1 MSFNKGVATFELYG
15 GQIRTA
21 TGLPAGLK
29 YQVTE
34 ESAEG
39 WTTTWTGQTGEIEK
53 GQTKRATAKND
64 HQTGDLEID
73 KTVVSSDAAD
83 LTSARSFNFTVTLDQ
98 DITAEFYT
106 AYSVKGG
113 KDEAGTIQF
122 TDGVSETI
130 TLGADDELRIIGLPD
145 GVGYKVEE
153 AEKSGKGFGIGR
165 LLFGEGDDYYAPVI
179 FNGEGTIASER
190 ITYVTFI
197 NRKDKTLSH
206 FNEND
211 RKERGI
217 TVSMEKVDAGTPDPA
232 YLAALTSSPLVGTW
246 QDMEDPAV
254 ERVFTP
260 ENVTHQFIPAADGG
274 WEHYLWGLIFTYD
287 AESGLLTA
295 RSPFDTEGRR
305 AKTYKRVK

>member
-1 MSFNKGVATFELYG
+1 MKAKNLLIAGVLLLASLATGAQTVNLSHQGILTSGYSWAYG
-15 GQIRTA
+15 TWHVKETVPDNDADMYDFYISVDKYQIRI
-21 TGLPAGLK
+21 K
-29 YQVTE
+29 
-34 ESAEG
+34 
-39 WTTTWTGQTGEIEK
+39 
-53 GQTKRATAKND
+53 D
-64 HQTGDLEID
+64 
-73 KTVVSSDAAD
+73 
-83 LTSARSFNFTVTLDQ
+83 RS
-98 DITAEFYT
+98 
-106 AYSVKGG
+106 
-113 KDEAGTIQF
+113 
-122 TDGVSETI
+122 
-130 TLGADDELRIIGLPD
+130 LPD
-145 GVGYKVEE
+145 IPVSAIPETNYTYNEMDEDMFGVGPD
-153 AEKSGKGFGIGR
+153 EKLLEFVGR
-165 LLFGEGDDYYAPVI
+165 YGED
-179 FNGEGTIASER
+179 
-190 ITYVTFI
+190 TYLFI

-246 QDMEDPAV
+246 QDMEDPTV

-287 AESGLLTA
+287 TESGLLTA